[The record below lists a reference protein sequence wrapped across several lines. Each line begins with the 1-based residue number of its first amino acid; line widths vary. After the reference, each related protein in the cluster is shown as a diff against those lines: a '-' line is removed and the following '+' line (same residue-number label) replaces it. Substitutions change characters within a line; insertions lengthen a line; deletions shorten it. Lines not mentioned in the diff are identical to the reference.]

1 MFFGSGLW
9 FAVFTGQ
16 LLAYQVYMILN
27 GITAREHKKQSEPL
41 KYTFKTVV
49 QSLFNSEKRAEMIKN
64 FKDRWSY
71 FFISRYE
78 FFFCEL

>member
-1 MFFGSGLW
+1 MLRYYSWDFLARIFVFFGSGLW

-49 QSLFNSEKRAEMIKN
+49 QSLFNS
-64 FKDRWSY
+64 
-71 FFISRYE
+71 
-78 FFFCEL
+78 